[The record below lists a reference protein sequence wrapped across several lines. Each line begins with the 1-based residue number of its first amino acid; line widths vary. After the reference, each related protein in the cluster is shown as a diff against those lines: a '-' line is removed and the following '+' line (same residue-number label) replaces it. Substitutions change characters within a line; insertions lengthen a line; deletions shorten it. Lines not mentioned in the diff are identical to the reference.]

1 MARVPYVQ
9 REQLK
14 PEEQKHYDAIAGSR
28 GRVGPNFQALLNSPE
43 AGGRFAGFGE
53 YVRFHGDVPERLKE
67 LAIITAAREANNDY
81 VWTAHERLAR
91 QQGVTDPIINAIRNR
106 TAPDS
111 LIGDDAKVVRFA
123 KELLTTHEIADAT
136 FNAMHQMLGNKGIM
150 DLILLILYYH
160 SLAHALQAVK
170 LEMPPGT
177 PSTL

>member
-28 GRVGPNFQALLNSPE
+28 GRVGPNFQTLLNSPE

-91 QQGVTDPIINAIRNR
+91 QQGVTDPIINA
-106 TAPDS
+106 
-111 LIGDDAKVVRFA
+111 
-123 KELLTTHEIADAT
+123 
-136 FNAMHQMLGNKGIM
+136 MHQMLGNKGIT